1 MREVKKASNAWAKQ
15 HYHGFAWQEGYGAFS
30 VCSADLER
38 IVAYIANQEDHHNQI
53 TSSEELRNLLAEYG
67 IEYDL
72 RYFE

>member
-1 MREVKKASNAWAKQ
+1 M
-15 HYHGFAWQEGYGAFS
+15 
-30 VCSADLER
+30 ER